1 MQVKDVMT
9 PDPVTVGPDEP
20 LRQVADLLATHGISG
35 LPVVGVAG
43 EPLGVVSEADLILKE
58 AGQPEPRGGL
68 GWRWLFP
75 REGDAE
81 AKTKLVARTAGEAMS
96 SPAIVIHPETRVVEA
111 ARTMTEQRVNRLPI
125 VDGQGRLVG
134 IVTRADLVRMF
145 VRSDAEI
152 RREIEHDVVLGML
165 WMEPSRVRVQVS
177 EGVVSLSGRV
187 QTKLDGELLPRL
199 VERVPGVV
207 AVTSELT
214 WEVEENPLPK
224 AGRRAG

>member
-9 PDPVTVGPDEP
+9 KDPVTVGPDVP
-20 LRQVADLLATHGISG
+20 LKQVADLLVTHRISG
-35 LPVVGVAG
+35 LPVVGAAG
-43 EPLGVVSEADLILKE
+43 ELLGVVSEADLVVKE
-58 AGQPEPRGGL
+58 AGQRETRGAL

-81 AKTKLVARTAGEAMS
+81 AKAKLATRTAGEAMS
-96 SPAIVIHPETRVVEA
+96 SPAITIRPETTLVEV
-111 ARTMTEQRVNRLPI
+111 ARLMTEKQMNRLPV
-125 VDGQGRLVG
+125 VDGEGTVAG

-152 RREIEHDVVLGML
+152 RREIEHDVVVKML
-165 WMEPSRVRVQVS
+165 WIEPGRVHVQVS
-177 EGVVSLSGRV
+177 EGVVNLSGRV

-207 AVTSELT
+207 AVTSDLA
-214 WEVEENPLPK
+214 WEVE

>member
-35 LPVVGVAG
+35 LPVVGPAG
-43 EPLGVVSEADLILKE
+43 EPLGVVSEADLIAKE
-58 AGQPEPRGGL
+58 AGQPEARSGL

-75 REGDAE
+75 GQGDAE
-81 AKTKLVARTAGEAMS
+81 ARAKLAARTAGEAMS
-96 SPAIVIHPETRVVEA
+96 SPAIVIRPETAIVEA
-111 ARTMTEQRVNRLPI
+111 ARTMTERRVNRLPI
-125 VDGQGRLVG
+125 VDRSGTLVG

-152 RREIEHDVVLGML
+152 RREIEHDVIVKML
-165 WMEPSRVRVQVS
+165 WMEPSRVRVQVAD
-177 EGVVSLSGRV
+177 GAVSLSGRV
-187 QTKLDGELLPRL
+187 QTRLDGELLPRL

-224 AGRRAG
+224 AGSRSG